1 MGASGA
7 VLPAVAAQQGVGSLM
22 SNACPNCKD
31 KHLEKTQ
38 LEGFPDD
45 ILVCQSCDGIW
56 LAYGTLK
63 KVVAEREINL
73 SIPRGA
79 RMDNRFCPCCGK
91 ELYTFRYPLTFVMVD
106 MCKGCQGVWLDRNEL
121 QEIDAVRYFITQSK
135 LPTPNETQPS
145 DMSPLKAWLLQFIDE
160 RLENTTLFSDSF

>member
-1 MGASGA
+1 MGVSG
-7 VLPAVAAQQGVGSLM
+7 VVPPAVAEQQEAGSIM

-31 KHLEKTQ
+31 KPLEQ
-38 LEGFPDD
+38 AQFEGCPDSV
-45 ILVCQSCDGIW
+45 LACQSCDGIW

-63 KVVAEREINL
+63 KVLGEKEINL

-79 RMDNRFCPCCGK
+79 RPDNRFCPCCGK

-121 QEIDAVRYFITQSK
+121 QEIDAVRYFISQSALTTPCETQSSNK
-135 LPTPNETQPS
+135 S
-145 DMSPLKAWLLQFIDE
+145 SLKARLLQFIDE
-160 RLENTTLFSDSF
+160 SLAELI